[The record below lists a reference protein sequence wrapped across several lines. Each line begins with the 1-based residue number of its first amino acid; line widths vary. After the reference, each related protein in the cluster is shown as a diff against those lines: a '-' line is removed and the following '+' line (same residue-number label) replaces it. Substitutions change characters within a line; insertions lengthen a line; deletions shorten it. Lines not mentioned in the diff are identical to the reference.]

1 MPTRCATY
9 LFSLF
14 SFQQSL
20 AFLTGA
26 TGSLTGHGMPL
37 GLRLAG
43 CSFLLLLVAALTIP
57 HSLSPVCNSTFPDS
71 NAFEYLNLQKKSFC
85 GHLGKRKS
93 APLQTCAQSE
103 EKEALPKK
111 KNAVKE
117 FPQRRRCLL
126 WIQYKQKNS
135 ICQEKFL
142 KIQNF
147 WKKSEKPIPIFVY
160 CR

>member
-26 TGSLTGHGMPL
+26 TGSLTGHRMPL

-71 NAFEYLNLQKKSFC
+71 NAFQYPKSQKRSFC
-85 GHLGKRKS
+85 SHLGKQKS
-93 APLQTCAQSE
+93 APLRTCAQFE
-103 EKEALPKK
+103 EKETFPKK
-111 KNAVKE
+111 EKRR
-117 FPQRRRCLL
+117 QRVPSKTPLP
-126 WIQYKQKNS
+126 
-135 ICQEKFL
+135 FMDT
-142 KIQNF
+142 
-147 WKKSEKPIPIFVY
+147 V
-160 CR
+160 

>member
-26 TGSLTGHGMPL
+26 TGSLTGHRMPL

-57 HSLSPVCNSTFPDS
+57 HSPSPVCNSTFPDS
-71 NAFEYLNLQKKSFC
+71 NAFEYPNLQMRFFC

-93 APLQTCAQSE
+93 APLQTCAQSA
-103 EKEALPKK
+103 EKEALAKE

-147 WKKSEKPIPIFVY
+147 WKKSEKQIPIFVY